1 MNDTQSSFPRLNQ
14 RAADYAVACYCVFG
28 SIWLFAVQT
37 GKLFR
42 IEEAAAEMADSP
54 AGQFEWGFVWSDTL
68 VLGPFVL
75 LGGLFLICRR
85 TRLLGHLLA
94 FCGFAINLYTTVF
107 ILVGYWAG
115 GKPWGV
121 GQTLVLLLTAVLGA
135 VCMVYSA
142 NVLLHRSRRDHL
154 PLHATRPG
162 S

>member
-1 MNDTQSSFPRLNQ
+1 MNDTQSHLPTLKQ
-14 RAADYAVACYCVFG
+14 RAADCAIALYCVFG

-42 IEEAAAEMADSP
+42 IDEAAAEMADSP

-75 LGGLFLICRR
+75 IGSILLIGRR

-94 FCGFAINLYTTVF
+94 FSGFAINLYTTVF

-121 GQTLVLLLTAVLGA
+121 GQTLVLLVTAVLGA

-142 NVLLHRSRRDHL
+142 IVLLRRNYRDQR
-154 PLHATRPG
+154 PVHAAGPG